1 MAENTPSKRKR
12 SKDGSVFGQLTE
24 AVTTLSSG
32 KVNGK
37 SAKLNEFEIS
47 ALKTYKA
54 ALERDKKA
62 RRVIL
67 CEEILLAELEHNLRQ
82 RGGVLV
88 VPKDMTCE
96 EWVARGG
103 RRAEDRAIDES
114 AA

>member
-1 MAENTPSKRKR
+1 MAEGPPSKRKQ
-12 SKDGSVFGQLTE
+12 SKDGSVFGHLKE
-24 AVTTLSSG
+24 AVTALSSG

-37 SAKLNEFEIS
+37 SAKLNEFERS

-54 ALERDKKA
+54 ALEKNKKA

-67 CEEILLAELEHNLRQ
+67 CEEILLAELEYNLRQ

-88 VPKDMTCE
+88 VPKHMTCE
-96 EWVARGG
+96 EWFAKYG
-103 RRAEDRAIDES
+103 RMLGDQANDES